1 MMNCEEF
8 ELRGL
13 DLDRVDG
20 DPTEAAAAADHAE
33 SCANCNALLE
43 SWREVKGELRLLRD
57 STRLHAA
64 PARVEM
70 RLRQELRTRRE
81 ARIPRST
88 WAVAGWALAAAAVL
102 VAGMSWMR
110 THNWVNR
117 SGNSQDTSLSVN
129 VSPDAAASDSAGTL
143 LAAEYDTG
151 QFTQLPGNI
160 AGDSDE
166 AAILQVR
173 LQRGELSRFGLPVE
187 QDRATEWV
195 IVDFLVGED
204 GEPQAVR
211 LHRDEQVTAVEQ

>member
-13 DLDRVDG
+13 DLDRLDA

-33 SCANCNALLE
+33 SCARCNALLE

-57 STRLHAA
+57 STRLDAA

-70 RLRQELRTRRE
+70 RLKQELRTRRE

-88 WAVAGWALAAAAVL
+88 WATAGWALAAAALL
-102 VAGMSWMR
+102 VASIGWVR
-110 THNWVNR
+110 AHN
-117 SGNSQDTSLSVN
+117 SVSAPSAPQN
-129 VSPDAAASDSAGTL
+129 TNINASVSPDASASENDTTL
-143 LAAEYDTG
+143 LAANNETD
-151 QFTQLPGNI
+151 QFTQLPWNI

-173 LQRGELSRFGLPVE
+173 IQRGDLSRFGLPVE
-187 QDRATEWV
+187 QDRAAEWV
-195 IVDFLVGED
+195 NVDFLVGED

-211 LHRDEQVTAVEQ
+211 LHQDEQVTAIEQ

>member
-13 DLDRVDG
+13 DLDRLDA

-33 SCANCNALLE
+33 SCARCNALLE
-43 SWREVKGELRLLRD
+43 SWREVKCDLRLLRD
-57 STRLHAA
+57 STRLDAA

-70 RLRQELRTRRE
+70 RLKQELRTRRE

-88 WAVAGWALAAAAVL
+88 WAAVGWALAAAAVL
-102 VAGMSWMR
+102 VASIGWFR
-110 THNWVNR
+110 AHNFVSTPSVSR
-117 SGNSQDTSLSVN
+117 STNFSAN
-129 VSPDAAASDSAGTL
+129 VSPDATASENDTTL
-143 LAAEYDTG
+143 LAADNESD

-173 LQRGELSRFGLPVE
+173 IQRGDLSRFGLPVE
-187 QDRATEWV
+187 QDRAAEWV
-195 IVDFLVGED
+195 NVDFLVGED

-211 LHRDEQVTAVEQ
+211 LHQDEQVAAIEQ